1 MLSFLD
7 SMNDGSGRT
16 GGTIM
21 RRFAT
26 ILCVS
31 LFALCLANIARAD
44 DQIDNPAYKSWA
56 KFNKGTSVTYSTQ
69 ATTMGNTSNITTTE
83 TLMDVTPDAV
93 TVQMSLSMVVAGN
106 TMNMPGQTQTI
117 PAKITKPADAATTQ
131 PVDASATTAT
141 EDVQA
146 AGKTFSCKK
155 TTATLNQNGMTAT
168 TTSWMCDD
176 VPGSMVKMQSN
187 STGSMTATT
196 SMMLTAIDVK

>member
-1 MLSFLD
+1 
-7 SMNDGSGRT
+7 
-16 GGTIM
+16 M
-21 RRFAT
+21 RRFTT
-26 ILCVS
+26 ILCVG
-31 LFALCLANIARAD
+31 LFSVCLANIARAD

-117 PAKITKPADAATTQ
+117 PAKITRSTGAATTQ

-155 TTATLNQNGMTAT
+155 VTATMNQNGMTAT
-168 TTSWMCDD
+168 STSWMCDD
-176 VPGSMVKMQSN
+176 VPGGMVKMESN